1 MPEPYVSTPE
11 PIPAPSS
18 GLRALL
24 GGNLNASDLVFIG
37 VFAAAAKL
45 SAIVIALAG
54 GGINPLALVA
64 KNLIV
69 AVLLVVLLT
78 KVNKRGTL
86 FICMVVSSIV
96 GSLLSGSAV
105 MLAPGAIVGAFVGE
119 FFWQRPWIAVCM
131 SELTA
136 KASAL
141 AAAWVV
147 LQNADHQLQMRTVWE
162 EASAAWRLANR
173 PKGRF
178 VRMPPLREEG
188 EEAVRRTLTRLG
200 LLEFSSR
207 HPQSLSGGQKQRL
220 VIACAILKDPALLI
234 LDEPTS
240 GLDGENLKKLAELLQ
255 SQARAGRAVLVVT
268 HDEDLLA
275 YCNSVIDVRD
285 LMHGKAAAPTSD

>member
-136 KASAL
+136 KAIAL

-147 LQNADHQLQMRTVWE
+147 LRESPALFNVVLPVVLIG
-162 EASAAWRLANR
+162 AA
-173 PKGRF
+173 GTF
-178 VRMPPLREEG
+178 
-188 EEAVRRTLTRLG
+188 LG
-200 LLEFSSR
+200 LWLSR
-207 HPQSLSGGQKQRL
+207 STVRELRHAGF
-220 VIACAILKDPALLI
+220 
-234 LDEPTS
+234 
-240 GLDGENLKKLAELLQ
+240 LA
-255 SQARAGRAVLVVT
+255 RV
-268 HDEDLLA
+268 
-275 YCNSVIDVRD
+275 C
-285 LMHGKAAAPTSD
+285 

>member
-86 FICMVVSSIV
+86 FICMVVSSIL

-147 LQNADHQLQMRTVWE
+147 LRESPALFNVVLPVVLIG
-162 EASAAWRLANR
+162 AA
-173 PKGRF
+173 GTF
-178 VRMPPLREEG
+178 
-188 EEAVRRTLTRLG
+188 LG
-200 LLEFSSR
+200 LWLSR
-207 HPQSLSGGQKQRL
+207 STVRELRHAGF
-220 VIACAILKDPALLI
+220 
-234 LDEPTS
+234 
-240 GLDGENLKKLAELLQ
+240 LA
-255 SQARAGRAVLVVT
+255 RV
-268 HDEDLLA
+268 
-275 YCNSVIDVRD
+275 C
-285 LMHGKAAAPTSD
+285 

>member
-147 LQNADHQLQMRTVWE
+147 LRESPALFNVVLPVVLIG
-162 EASAAWRLANR
+162 AA
-173 PKGRF
+173 GTF
-178 VRMPPLREEG
+178 
-188 EEAVRRTLTRLG
+188 LG
-200 LLEFSSR
+200 LWLSR
-207 HPQSLSGGQKQRL
+207 STVR
-220 VIACAILKDPALLI
+220 
-234 LDEPTS
+234 
-240 GLDGENLKKLAELLQ
+240 ELRHAGFL
-255 SQARAGRAVLVVT
+255 ARA
-268 HDEDLLA
+268 
-275 YCNSVIDVRD
+275 C
-285 LMHGKAAAPTSD
+285 

>member
-105 MLAPGAIVGAFVGE
+105 MLVPGAIVGAFVGE

-147 LQNADHQLQMRTVWE
+147 LRESPALFNVVLPVVLIG
-162 EASAAWRLANR
+162 AA
-173 PKGRF
+173 GTF
-178 VRMPPLREEG
+178 
-188 EEAVRRTLTRLG
+188 LG
-200 LLEFSSR
+200 LWLSR
-207 HPQSLSGGQKQRL
+207 STVRELRHAGF
-220 VIACAILKDPALLI
+220 
-234 LDEPTS
+234 
-240 GLDGENLKKLAELLQ
+240 LA
-255 SQARAGRAVLVVT
+255 RV
-268 HDEDLLA
+268 
-275 YCNSVIDVRD
+275 C
-285 LMHGKAAAPTSD
+285 

>member
-1 MPEPYVSTPE
+1 MPQPYVSTPE

-147 LQNADHQLQMRTVWE
+147 LRESPALFNVVLPVVLIG
-162 EASAAWRLANR
+162 AA
-173 PKGRF
+173 GTF
-178 VRMPPLREEG
+178 
-188 EEAVRRTLTRLG
+188 LG
-200 LLEFSSR
+200 LWLSR
-207 HPQSLSGGQKQRL
+207 STVRELRHAGF
-220 VIACAILKDPALLI
+220 
-234 LDEPTS
+234 
-240 GLDGENLKKLAELLQ
+240 LA
-255 SQARAGRAVLVVT
+255 RV
-268 HDEDLLA
+268 
-275 YCNSVIDVRD
+275 C
-285 LMHGKAAAPTSD
+285 

>member
-18 GLRALL
+18 GLRALR

-136 KASAL
+136 KAIAL

-147 LQNADHQLQMRTVWE
+147 LRESPALFNVVLPVVLIG
-162 EASAAWRLANR
+162 AA
-173 PKGRF
+173 GTF
-178 VRMPPLREEG
+178 
-188 EEAVRRTLTRLG
+188 LG
-200 LLEFSSR
+200 LWLSR
-207 HPQSLSGGQKQRL
+207 STVRELRHAGF
-220 VIACAILKDPALLI
+220 
-234 LDEPTS
+234 
-240 GLDGENLKKLAELLQ
+240 LA
-255 SQARAGRAVLVVT
+255 RV
-268 HDEDLLA
+268 
-275 YCNSVIDVRD
+275 C
-285 LMHGKAAAPTSD
+285 

>member
-96 GSLLSGSAV
+96 GSLLSGTAV

-147 LQNADHQLQMRTVWE
+147 LRESPALFNVVLPVVLIG
-162 EASAAWRLANR
+162 AA
-173 PKGRF
+173 GTF
-178 VRMPPLREEG
+178 
-188 EEAVRRTLTRLG
+188 LG
-200 LLEFSSR
+200 LWLSR
-207 HPQSLSGGQKQRL
+207 STVRELRHAGF
-220 VIACAILKDPALLI
+220 
-234 LDEPTS
+234 
-240 GLDGENLKKLAELLQ
+240 LA
-255 SQARAGRAVLVVT
+255 RV
-268 HDEDLLA
+268 
-275 YCNSVIDVRD
+275 C
-285 LMHGKAAAPTSD
+285 

>member
-1 MPEPYVSTPE
+1 MDESKPKEPNPVPEPYVSTPE

-147 LQNADHQLQMRTVWE
+147 LRESPALFNVVLPVVLIG
-162 EASAAWRLANR
+162 AA
-173 PKGRF
+173 GTF
-178 VRMPPLREEG
+178 
-188 EEAVRRTLTRLG
+188 LG
-200 LLEFSSR
+200 LWLSR
-207 HPQSLSGGQKQRL
+207 STVRELRHAGF
-220 VIACAILKDPALLI
+220 
-234 LDEPTS
+234 
-240 GLDGENLKKLAELLQ
+240 LA
-255 SQARAGRAVLVVT
+255 RV
-268 HDEDLLA
+268 
-275 YCNSVIDVRD
+275 C
-285 LMHGKAAAPTSD
+285 

>member
-96 GSLLSGSAV
+96 GSLLSG
-105 MLAPGAIVGAFVGE
+105 
-119 FFWQRPWIAVCM
+119 
-131 SELTA
+131 T
-136 KASAL
+136 
-141 AAAWVV
+141 
-147 LQNADHQLQMRTVWE
+147 
-162 EASAAWRLANR
+162 
-173 PKGRF
+173 
-178 VRMPPLREEG
+178 
-188 EEAVRRTLTRLG
+188 AVRADARQPSFFRGKVPGHRLN
-200 LLEFSSR
+200 
-207 HPQSLSGGQKQRL
+207 Q
-220 VIACAILKDPALLI
+220 I
-234 LDEPTS
+234 LD
-240 GLDGENLKKLAELLQ
+240 
-255 SQARAGRAVLVVT
+255 V
-268 HDEDLLA
+268 
-275 YCNSVIDVRD
+275 
-285 LMHGKAAAPTSD
+285 

>member
-54 GGINPLALVA
+54 GGINPLALMA

-147 LQNADHQLQMRTVWE
+147 LRESPALFNVVLPVVLIG
-162 EASAAWRLANR
+162 AA
-173 PKGRF
+173 GTF
-178 VRMPPLREEG
+178 
-188 EEAVRRTLTRLG
+188 LG
-200 LLEFSSR
+200 LWLSR
-207 HPQSLSGGQKQRL
+207 STVRELRHAGF
-220 VIACAILKDPALLI
+220 
-234 LDEPTS
+234 
-240 GLDGENLKKLAELLQ
+240 LA
-255 SQARAGRAVLVVT
+255 RV
-268 HDEDLLA
+268 
-275 YCNSVIDVRD
+275 C
-285 LMHGKAAAPTSD
+285 

>member
-147 LQNADHQLQMRTVWE
+147 LRESPALFNVVLPVVLIG
-162 EASAAWRLANR
+162 AA
-173 PKGRF
+173 GTF
-178 VRMPPLREEG
+178 
-188 EEAVRRTLTRLG
+188 LG
-200 LLEFSSR
+200 LWLSR
-207 HPQSLSGGQKQRL
+207 STVRELRHSGF
-220 VIACAILKDPALLI
+220 
-234 LDEPTS
+234 
-240 GLDGENLKKLAELLQ
+240 LA
-255 SQARAGRAVLVVT
+255 RV
-268 HDEDLLA
+268 
-275 YCNSVIDVRD
+275 C
-285 LMHGKAAAPTSD
+285 

>member
-136 KASAL
+136 KASSL

-147 LQNADHQLQMRTVWE
+147 LRESPALFNVVLPVVLIG
-162 EASAAWRLANR
+162 AA
-173 PKGRF
+173 GTF
-178 VRMPPLREEG
+178 
-188 EEAVRRTLTRLG
+188 LG
-200 LLEFSSR
+200 LWLSR
-207 HPQSLSGGQKQRL
+207 STVRELRHAGF
-220 VIACAILKDPALLI
+220 
-234 LDEPTS
+234 
-240 GLDGENLKKLAELLQ
+240 LA
-255 SQARAGRAVLVVT
+255 RV
-268 HDEDLLA
+268 
-275 YCNSVIDVRD
+275 C
-285 LMHGKAAAPTSD
+285 

>member
-147 LQNADHQLQMRTVWE
+147 LRESPALFNVVLPVVLIG
-162 EASAAWRLANR
+162 AA
-173 PKGRF
+173 GTF
-178 VRMPPLREEG
+178 
-188 EEAVRRTLTRLG
+188 LG
-200 LLEFSSR
+200 LWLSR
-207 HPQSLSGGQKQRL
+207 STVRELRHAGF
-220 VIACAILKDPALLI
+220 
-234 LDEPTS
+234 
-240 GLDGENLKKLAELLQ
+240 LA
-255 SQARAGRAVLVVT
+255 RV
-268 HDEDLLA
+268 
-275 YCNSVIDVRD
+275 C
-285 LMHGKAAAPTSD
+285 